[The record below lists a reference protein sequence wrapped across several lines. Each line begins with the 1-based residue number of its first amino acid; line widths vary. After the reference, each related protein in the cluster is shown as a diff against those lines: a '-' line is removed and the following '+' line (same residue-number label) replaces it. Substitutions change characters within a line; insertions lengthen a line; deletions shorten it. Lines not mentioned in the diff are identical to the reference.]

1 MNLYSMLTKDHIIEQ
16 LKTVIDP
23 HIGLDIWTLGFI
35 YEITIRDDQHVHILM
50 TLTTPACP
58 LGNEL
63 NEMITDAL
71 EIIGVE
77 KVEIERTFDP
87 PWQPPEAL
95 RRMMGGGI

>member
-1 MNLYSMLTKDHIIEQ
+1 MLTKEQIIEQ
-16 LKTVIDP
+16 LETVIDP

-35 YEITIRDDQHVHILM
+35 YEINIKDDTHVHILM

-63 NEMITDAL
+63 NEMIEEVL
-71 EIIGVE
+71 KIIGVE
-77 KVEIERTFDP
+77 HVEIERTFDP

-95 RRMMGGGI
+95 RRMMGV

>member
-1 MNLYSMLTKDHIIEQ
+1 MITKDQIIEQ

-35 YEITIRDDQHVHILM
+35 YGITIIDDTHVHILM

-63 NEMITDAL
+63 NEMIEEVL
-71 EIIGVE
+71 RIIGIE
-77 KVEIERTFDP
+77 EVEIERTFDP
-87 PWQPPEAL
+87 PWTPPEAL
-95 RRMMGGGI
+95 RKMMGV